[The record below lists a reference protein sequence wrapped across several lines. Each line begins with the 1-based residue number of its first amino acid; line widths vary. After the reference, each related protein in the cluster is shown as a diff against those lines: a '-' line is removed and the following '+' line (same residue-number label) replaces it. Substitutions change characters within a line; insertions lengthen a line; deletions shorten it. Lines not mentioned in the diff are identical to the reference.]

1 MARGKKKRAQVDST
15 AIPRSPLKPEVVA
28 KLVEEGK
35 SNVIANYCYH
45 FGDPEAKPEPV
56 EGEVCHKVSTETFN
70 CTVWE
75 DPATKAR
82 LTGFNE
88 EGFAELV
95 LGCAMSPYLRF
106 ESYRQAWL
114 KRGRKINPLKASK
127 RGVR

>member
-1 MARGKKKRAQVDST
+1 MAKKNKEST
-15 AIPRSPLKPEVVA
+15 GIPRSPLKPEAVA

-45 FGDPEAKPEPV
+45 FGDLECKPEPV

-70 CTVWE
+70 CTVWN
-75 DPATKAR
+75 DPKTKAR

-88 EGFAELV
+88 DGFPIMI
-95 LGCAMSPYLRF
+95 LGCAMSPVIRF
-106 ESYRQAWL
+106 ENYRQAWL
-114 KRGRKINPLKASK
+114 KKGRKVNPLKASK